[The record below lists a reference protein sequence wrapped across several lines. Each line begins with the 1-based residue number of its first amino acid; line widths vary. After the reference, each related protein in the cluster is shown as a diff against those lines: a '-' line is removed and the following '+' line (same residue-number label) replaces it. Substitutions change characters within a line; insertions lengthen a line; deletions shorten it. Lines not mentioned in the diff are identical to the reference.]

1 VTRRSGRKYPTP
13 ASAGSG
19 HLGNLTGRNW
29 TNIRSPPPGSSGLT
43 AARGA
48 VGPDRA
54 SAGPDRAPAGPDRE
68 DHPLARAPDQCDSA
82 VSRMSARDDDGS
94 SDVPASIWNAILCR

>member
-1 VTRRSGRKYPTP
+1 VTQDAARDTPFRQEISHTVLRRERPFRKFNREK
-13 ASAGSG
+13 
-19 HLGNLTGRNW
+19 LDKE
-29 TNIRSPPPGSSGLT
+29 RSPPPGSSGLT

-54 SAGPDRAPAGPDRE
+54 PAGPDRE
-68 DHPLARAPDQCDSA
+68 DHPLGRAPDQRDSA
-82 VSRMSARDDDGS
+82 ISRMSARDDDGS